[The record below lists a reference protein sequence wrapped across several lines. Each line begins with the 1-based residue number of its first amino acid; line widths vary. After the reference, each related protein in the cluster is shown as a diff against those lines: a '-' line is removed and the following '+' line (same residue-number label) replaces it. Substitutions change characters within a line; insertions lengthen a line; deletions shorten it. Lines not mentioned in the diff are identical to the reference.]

1 MIVKATSQFFKKRDS
16 LISKEII
23 SLEEYEETRD
33 RFKANPKDPKIRP
46 HKINCKKSQT
56 IISISIINKQE
67 RILVNMKDCDDT
79 IAIFSWIG
87 KHREYEKIIKDSRNC
102 KSIFID
108 CEEAQKALEV
118 YKNGNAYVS
127 IDSNDRQPIS
137 YNGYLM
143 KNEISK
149 K

>member
-1 MIVKATSQFFKKRDS
+1 MQFLKKLQWLTLIVKATSQFFRKRDS

-118 YKNGNAYVS
+118 
-127 IDSNDRQPIS
+127 
-137 YNGYLM
+137 
-143 KNEISK
+143 
-149 K
+149 

>member
-1 MIVKATSQFFKKRDS
+1 MQFLKKLQWLTLIVKATSQFFRKRDS

-67 RILVNMKDCDDT
+67 RIPVNMKDCDDT

-118 YKNGNAYVS
+118 
-127 IDSNDRQPIS
+127 
-137 YNGYLM
+137 
-143 KNEISK
+143 
-149 K
+149 

>member
-1 MIVKATSQFFKKRDS
+1 MIVKATSQFFRKRDS

-67 RILVNMKDCDDT
+67 RIPVNMKDCDDT

-102 KSIFID
+102 KLIFID

-118 YKNGNAYVS
+118 
-127 IDSNDRQPIS
+127 
-137 YNGYLM
+137 
-143 KNEISK
+143 
-149 K
+149 

>member
-1 MIVKATSQFFKKRDS
+1 MIVKATSQFFRKRDS

-33 RFKANPKDPKIRP
+33 RFKANPKDPKDPKIRP

-118 YKNGNAYVS
+118 
-127 IDSNDRQPIS
+127 
-137 YNGYLM
+137 
-143 KNEISK
+143 
-149 K
+149 

>member
-1 MIVKATSQFFKKRDS
+1 MIVKATSQFFRKRDS

-46 HKINCKKSQT
+46 HKIICKKSQT

-67 RILVNMKDCDDT
+67 RIPVNMKDCDDT

-118 YKNGNAYVS
+118 
-127 IDSNDRQPIS
+127 
-137 YNGYLM
+137 
-143 KNEISK
+143 
-149 K
+149 